1 MVGRAVPGTGEEAA
15 DHEVPA
21 QGGEVLVHGEQGLV
35 DLGLAVLTVGL
46 EQHLGEVREERLAAR
61 GLARDRL
68 EAPVG
73 GEQVRDGAEGMTG
86 HAPKPGGLGTRPAKG
101 FHFGSGR
108 TVTFTA
114 SCTFGSTGGMP
125 VRSKIGRA
133 FSTKARKSS
142 SESQKS
148 TTRHPPVPSGPAA
161 WAMNPRGGHHSAA
174 MSCRWVSSYSAW
186 VRPGIST
193 VTMTAM
199 VLLLYAWREGVPI
212 SRPAPPPPRTATGPD
227 RATGDRG
234 GRMGSMS
241 GFFDSPVPRRVETG
255 EYPLWGEALALV
267 NRDLA
272 VTLPDQEPLRLQG
285 LPSRD
290 GGEDIYVALA
300 NGEWQGNCLDPSTS
314 DDPVSAVEAVAD
326 AAQETVVELLWQ
338 AWPVC
343 GEHGIGMHPH
353 SADGQIGWWC
363 SGGRTPREPAHVPA
377 AVGALDSLVRPHR
390 PHRKQRR
397 RATPPAG
404 SGSS

>member
-1 MVGRAVPGTGEEAA
+1 
-15 DHEVPA
+15 
-21 QGGEVLVHGEQGLV
+21 
-35 DLGLAVLTVGL
+35 
-46 EQHLGEVREERLAAR
+46 
-61 GLARDRL
+61 
-68 EAPVG
+68 
-73 GEQVRDGAEGMTG
+73 
-86 HAPKPGGLGTRPAKG
+86 
-101 FHFGSGR
+101 
-108 TVTFTA
+108 
-114 SCTFGSTGGMP
+114 
-125 VRSKIGRA
+125 
-133 FSTKARKSS
+133 
-142 SESQKS
+142 
-148 TTRHPPVPSGPAA
+148 
-161 WAMNPRGGHHSAA
+161 
-174 MSCRWVSSYSAW
+174 
-186 VRPGIST
+186 
-193 VTMTAM
+193 
-199 VLLLYAWREGVPI
+199 
-212 SRPAPPPPRTATGPD
+212 
-227 RATGDRG
+227 
-234 GRMGSMS
+234 MGSMS